1 MTAQPT
7 LMLIADIAGYTKFM
21 KFHQASLAHAQE
33 IVARLLEVVIDAAGP
48 SLKLAKLEGD
58 AAFFY
63 MPAPRNGQFDPALIA
78 GHAAAIYRAFH
89 MRAADLQL
97 NTLCPCDGCQQS
109 GNLKIKLVGHL
120 GGVAMQKVKQ
130 MTELAGVDVIV
141 VHRMLKNSV
150 PVPEYLLMTKPVH
163 AIVGSPLHEQ
173 AAPFAL
179 DLDDLGPTEAFYV
192 DLSEFTHTVPA
203 PQKLPPWRRL
213 ARHISLGLRT
223 LPRELGFTKSCV
235 GFRNVPDAH

>member
-1 MTAQPT
+1 
-7 LMLIADIAGYTKFM
+7 
-21 KFHQASLAHAQE
+21 
-33 IVARLLEVVIDAAGP
+33 
-48 SLKLAKLEGD
+48 
-58 AAFFY
+58 
-63 MPAPRNGQFDPALIA
+63 
-78 GHAAAIYRAFH
+78 